1 MTTILIILA
10 AAYVQIKA
18 ASIWLFIVLYVSAGP
33 LCLHSPIF
41 ALRLVRRAW
50 CTGKLCAP
58 PALPRPCWC
67 GGGGSGA
74 RALLARR
81 ADRAAR
87 RGAAQA
93 LTFFFAN
100 FGPNA
105 TTFITP
111 VELFTTKYR
120 STLHGISAA
129 SGARPPARPL
139 AARPS
144 ASALPCK
151 WHRLALHAPA
161 RRRAPASRPHAA
173 RLVCQPLRALAL
185 QCDCCA
191 CLVPSAG
198 DYMRMAAPRRQGGRH
213 CRRVWLRRAG
223 ADGRH
228 PEDAGRAGD
237 HQLPG

>member
-10 AAYVQIKA
+10 DAYVQIKA

-33 LCLHSPIF
+33 LCLHSPVF
-41 ALRLVRRAW
+41 ALRLGRRAW
-50 CTGKLCAP
+50 CTGKLCVP
-58 PALPRPCWC
+58 QALPRPCWC
-67 GGGGSGA
+67 GSGGGGA
-74 RALLARR
+74 RAALARR

-129 SGARPPARPL
+129 SGARARLPARSPPALQPVRYRVSGTALCCMHLRGGARQP
-139 AARPS
+139 AARTPPAWS
-144 ASALPCK
+144 ASPSCT
-151 WHRLALHAPA
+151 RLAVRASRKRVSGAKRGRLHAHGRA
-161 RRRAPASRPHAA
+161 AQARRAPLSA
-173 RLVCQPLRALAL
+173 RLA
-185 QCDCCA
+185 
-191 CLVPSAG
+191 SASW
-198 DYMRMAAPRRQGGRH
+198 
-213 CRRVWLRRAG
+213 C
-223 ADGRH
+223 
-228 PEDAGRAGD
+228 
-237 HQLPG
+237 